1 MTRKTHR
8 RKSHRRRYT
17 RKSGGSGCGTCSMRG
32 QFGGRGGM
40 GGAELGHAYTTG
52 ASQALYQMT
61 GQTPG
66 LSSGGGSKATKKRR
80 QAMLAA
86 EALQRNANRER
97 QKLAIL
103 AALAREAANE
113 GARRTK
119 RRTIANRHNK
129 FRKAFVTGMPI
140 MGYEGNEYGHLSRN
154 EMKNKIREEAL
165 SEYVRMFDNNE
176 GFNEFN
182 LELNNNNN

>member
-8 RKSHRRRYT
+8 RKSHRRRYSRRHT

-66 LSSGGGSKATKKRR
+66 LSSGGGSAATKKRR
-80 QAMLAA
+80 NAA
-86 EALQRNANRER
+86 RTQRAHNAEIASRMARFKRE
-97 QKLAIL
+97 
-103 AALAREAANE
+103 
-113 GARRTK
+113 
-119 RRTIANRHNK
+119 
-129 FRKAFVTGMPI
+129 FVTGNVIP
-140 MGYEGNEYGHLSRN
+140 GHEGNEYKHHNMNSRHNKLRN
-154 EMKNKIREEAL
+154 EYL
-165 SEYVRMFDNNE
+165 SEWVRMFGNNE
-176 GFNEFN
+176 GFNFN
-182 LELNNNNN
+182 ALIR